1 MKKKFLKFRLANFK
15 IFSILFLLFVL
26 SAQNR
31 AQSSNFRI
39 IEYQNQSL
47 RELAEE
53 FLGNPDYW
61 ETILKFNNL
70 GSSSELEEGMRLR
83 IPTGL
88 VSSTLQKMDEA
99 KSKISDANNNGA
111 KVLTPKLITE
121 AEINFNEVLT
131 LKQQGNWEAAYDTLQ
146 DVLELATESFRQV
159 MLLRESSADAA
170 ISFTKGSVEKRK
182 PVEKLW
188 SDAELYSRLYEAD
201 RARTLSNSIAEITFI
216 DLSRIRLNENSQAL
230 IQHTRIDVF
239 KNKTDTKVKLIKG
252 DAFVYLLNSPKKK
265 FDLDIPGLDIKIKS
279 KNFWV
284 EKEPVATKIANYE
297 GEIELSAKNMTV
309 VVKENQGSVIPDG
322 GAPTAPRDLLPPP
335 GLVAPDNMDKYFED
349 YLEFNW
355 EKVSGAKQYWFELA
369 KDASFQHIV
378 YSNMKIRNTSI
389 EVSDLSSGVY
399 RWHVCS
405 IDDLG
410 FPGEFSRQNYLMIN
424 KDVTNPFLVISSPKN
439 KEATRTKSISVEG
452 ESEPGLKL
460 TINEQ
465 LIDLDEN
472 GKFTSKVEL
481 SEGQNRIVISS
492 LDESGNVTNIE
503 RTVFYESSDQ
513 IENSI
518 TNENFFDEKNTFII
532 NNFEFQLTGKTRS
545 LSYIKFYYNE
555 KEVSTYA
562 DTNGNY
568 SIKLNILNRDTDLTQ
583 AIITPAG
590 YSKTTNYKIV
600 LDSQNPILK
609 IDNAIPKYTKDES
622 LKIEGSLFEGDSLFI
637 NSEIISVIN
646 NNFEKTLNLVD
657 GENMF
662 EIIATDIAGN
672 SVSESIS
679 ITKDSSP
686 PKLLDYK
693 LIRDS
698 RNKSKYFLKVSAQ
711 DITGLIKSSVVTI
724 SVDGVDREVILKLT
738 SNGIYS
744 KNIFINEKHSKVVL
758 KYIYLEDYLGN
769 SKKIDIKL

>member
-15 IFSILFLLFVL
+15 IFSILFLLFIL
-26 SAQNR
+26 SDQNR

-39 IEYQNQSL
+39 IEYQYQSL
-47 RELAEE
+47 RDLSEE
-53 FLGNPDYW
+53 YLGNPDYW

-70 GSSSELEEGMRLR
+70 ESSSELEAGMKLR

-121 AEINFNEVLT
+121 AELNFDEVLT
-131 LKQQGNWEAAYDTLQ
+131 LKQQGDWEAAYDTLQ

-188 SDAELYSRLYEAD
+188 SDAELYSKLYEAD
-201 RARTLSNSIAEITFI
+201 RARTLSNSICEITFI

-230 IQHTRIDVF
+230 IQHSRIDLF

-265 FDLDIPGLDIKIKS
+265 FDIDIPGLDIKIKS
-279 KNFWV
+279 KSFWV
-284 EKEPVATKIANYE
+284 EKEKVATKIANYD

-322 GAPTAPRDLLPPP
+322 GAPTVPRDLLPPP
-335 GLVAPDNMDKYFED
+335 ALVAPNNMDKYFD
-349 YLEFNW
+349 DNLQFNW
-355 EKVSGAKQYWFELA
+355 EKVSGAKRYWFELA

-378 YSNMKIRNTSI
+378 YSNMKIRNNTL
-389 EVSDLSSGVY
+389 EVSDLQTGVY

-405 IDDLG
+405 IDELG

-424 KDVTNPFLVISSPKN
+424 KDVTSPFLVITEPKDM
-439 KEATRTKSISVEG
+439 EATREKSLTVVG

-460 TINEQ
+460 SINEQ
-465 LIDLDEN
+465 LIELDEN
-472 GKFTSKVEL
+472 GKFSSIVQL
-481 SEGQNRIVISS
+481 NEGQNNIAISCI
-492 LDESGNVTNIE
+492 DESGNVTNIE

-513 IENSI
+513 IINNI
-518 TNENFFDEKNTFII
+518 TNENFFAENNTFII
-532 NNFEFQLTGKTRS
+532 NNPELQLSGKTRS

-555 KEVSTYA
+555 NEVSTYA

-568 SIKLNILNRDTDLTQ
+568 SIKLNISNRDTDLTQ

-590 YSKTTNYKIV
+590 YSKTTNFKIV

-609 IDNAIPKYTKDES
+609 IDNFIPRYTKDES
-622 LKIEGSLFEGDSLFI
+622 LKLEGSLIEGDSLFI
-637 NSEIISVIN
+637 NSELISVIN
-646 NNFEKTLNLVD
+646 NKFEKTLNLVD
-657 GENMF
+657 GKNNF
-662 EIIATDIAGN
+662 EIVATDIARN
-672 SVSESIS
+672 RVSESIS

-693 LIRDS
+693 LIGDS
-698 RNKSKYFLKVSAQ
+698 RNKNKYFLKVSAA
-711 DITGLIKSSVVTI
+711 DNSGLKKSSVVTI
-724 SVDGVDREVILKLT
+724 SIDGVDREIILKLT
-738 SNGIYS
+738 GNGIYS

-769 SKKIDIKL
+769 SKKFEIK